1 MKKILSGAVAAIALI
16 ATPAMAQTNERHY
29 AGTGTVNVPFLGNVN
44 ISGGIT
50 NPQNIPGSIFGV
62 DIGDAVTD
70 FLDDTVENST
80 TIGTRYTVL
89 ADAPSNTGTIENI
102 TLKFNLSGT
111 VQKDC
116 SFYSGN
122 GYTTNVRNIDFGVI
136 GIRAGNNENVNQAFD
151 MVGAAVADIDT
162 LTAGCNFN
170 NTVKI
175 VKDNV
180 GGLINAA
187 PGGYDSDEFQA
198 NIPYQVVATWTGV
211 GQGGPATG
219 TGQTLDVSTTE
230 ASDQLAQGAWRS
242 GMHIKITAP
251 VADKALVAGTYA
263 GSTTLTLTAS

>member
-16 ATPAMAQTNERHY
+16 ATPAMAQTNQRHY
-29 AGTGTVNVPFLGNVN
+29 AGTGSVNLPIVGNVN
-44 ISGGIT
+44 LNVGVN
-50 NPQNIPGSIFGV
+50 NPQNIPLFGGV
-62 DIGDAVTD
+62 ITNA
-70 FLDDTVENST
+70 LDNLVEGST
-80 TIGTRYTVL
+80 TIGTRYTVQ
-89 ADAPSNTGTIENI
+89 ADAPGNTGTIENI
-102 TLKFNLSGT
+102 TLKFALSGT

-151 MVGAAVADIDT
+151 MVGPAVADIDT

-180 GGLINAA
+180 GGLVNTA

-211 GQGGPATG
+211 GVGGPATG
-219 TGQTLDVSTTE
+219 IGQTLDVSTTE
-230 ASDQLAQGAWRS
+230 LSDQLAQGAWRS

-251 VADKALVAGTYA
+251 VADKGLVAGTYA
-263 GSTTLTLTAS
+263 GATTLTLTAS

>member
-16 ATPAMAQTNERHY
+16 ATPAMAQTDVRHY
-29 AGTGTVNVPFLGNVN
+29 AGTGTVNLPFIGPVN
-44 ISGGIT
+44 ISGGVN
-50 NPQNIPGSIFGV
+50 NPGPLLGF
-62 DIGDAVTD
+62 A
-70 FLDDTVENST
+70 LDNVVENST
-80 TIGTRYTVL
+80 TIGTRYTVQ

-102 TLKFNLSGT
+102 TLKFALSGS

-136 GIRAGNNENVNQAFD
+136 GIRGGNNENVNQAFD
-151 MVGAAVADIDT
+151 MVGPAVADIDT

-180 GGLINAA
+180 DGLVNTA

-211 GQGGPATG
+211 GVGGPATG

-230 ASDQLAQGAWRS
+230 TSDQIAQGAWRS

-251 VADKALVAGTYA
+251 VADKGLVAGTYA
-263 GSTTLTLTAS
+263 GATTLTLTAS